1 MAFFAL
7 VSTMP
12 LAAPAKKNL
21 VAERPPKF
29 IQIEIWMECAIT
41 GRIPTAPHR
50 PHDGRFLALYQN
62 PMLIF
67 FFKTKDLLVVE
78 NQDLL
83 PGPWRLLCTFV
94 P

>member
-1 MAFFAL
+1 MGCFLGVL
-7 VSTMP
+7 VDFH
-12 LAAPAKKNL
+12 
-21 VAERPPKF
+21 PPV
-29 IQIEIWMECAIT
+29 QIDEIWMECAIT